1 LSKILLVFIT
11 QKKCPMFTYMNTFFK
26 QRTQMCKIW
35 NCTLHTP
42 RGKTRTNM
50 HYTDDTTLEAE
61 KSLTGAEASPA
72 FLRQIRTANYWKGPF
87 SLHVLHFISEV
98 YGIMH
103 VYYVQCPYEP
113 KWTTVSRY
121 SVSCVLFTEILQV
134 SLEGGSILHRRA
146 SIYTG
151 HHKYKKRRQTLWIH
165 GSKWNSKFCS
175 PIVGTNS
182 VTRAPDIQVALIWSG
197 LL

>member
-1 LSKILLVFIT
+1 M
-11 QKKCPMFTYMNTFFK
+11 CTYMNTFFK
-26 QRTQMCKIW
+26 QRIQMCKIW

-50 HYTDDTTLEAE
+50 HYTDDTTLEA
-61 KSLTGAEASPA
+61 KKLLIGAEASPA

-87 SLHVLHFISEV
+87 SLNFLHFISEV

-103 VYYVQCPYEP
+103 LYSLQCPYET

-121 SVSCVLFTEILQV
+121 SDSYVSFTEKRQV
-134 SLEGGSILHRRA
+134 NFDGGSILCRRA

-151 HHKYKKRRQTLWIH
+151 HHKYKKCRYTSTLQPR
-165 GSKWNSKFCS
+165 SS
-175 PIVGTNS
+175 S
-182 VTRAPDIQVALIWSG
+182 VRFLPLP
-197 LL
+197 